1 MRFGGSSPIT
11 ALLGSLDANQFERC
25 AWHKWL
31 DIRFFAVAAVYRYRP
46 KVVTK
51 NTYSSETIRQCG
63 LRPLG
68 CVPAGRLG
76 FRGTIRDELLAQVF
90 GCRLWVYSRSHARAF
105 GYLAL
110 LRMGRSDIDDD
121 ALG

>member
-31 DIRFFAVAAVYRYRP
+31 DIRFFRGCSRLILP
-46 KVVTK
+46 PLSTEGRDQ

-90 GCRLWVYSRSHARAF
+90 GCRLWVHS
-105 GYLAL
+105 
-110 LRMGRSDIDDD
+110 
-121 ALG
+121 